1 MFSMAYYRRYA
12 RRAKRTYGRRVGRGR
27 RGIMRRG
34 SVRRTSV
41 AKLATKVRSIR
52 RFLATKVK
60 PKIHLYKNIAVEG
73 GAMGKVKFGTV
84 GTASTG
90 LVQTSHTP
98 GMIHCINMQDLN
110 LSQAI
115 FGPATGW
122 QDSDRCV
129 IKACKVRVRID
140 MNDPGSPFQD
150 QRRVTYSAF
159 HVKLR
164 KRCDLTENGLFCSQ
178 LVAQQL
184 TPTSTV
190 NYMTGTGFG
199 CFDWINSIADN
210 GTYWQRVGGR
220 VIMNP
225 EFFEVLSYST
235 FEVGPSFANHPESS
249 QHAGPIMGW
258 KDHTEKVLF
267 FQSKPTSLRASTQP
281 STPATETFANATQN
295 EVPSKNQFVLIFS
308 DDDRE
313 GEKRQWITV
322 QKEFIV
328 AVP

>member
-1 MFSMAYYRRYA
+1 MAYYRRYA

-34 SVRRTSV
+34 GVRRTSV

-60 PKIHLYKNIAVEG
+60 PKIHLYKNVGSDYAN
-73 GAMGKVKFGTV
+73 MGKIKFGTLGDTQNGV
-84 GTASTG
+84 VK
-90 LVQTSHTP
+90 LSHGN
-98 GMIHCINMQDLN
+98 GMIHVINMQDLSK
-110 LSQAI
+110 SQAI

-129 IKACKVRVRID
+129 IKACKLRVRID

-164 KRCDLTENGLFCSQ
+164 KRCDLTENGLLGSQ
-178 LVAQQL
+178 LVSLQL
-184 TPTSTV
+184 TSTSSY
-190 NYMTGTGFG
+190 NYYTGTGNG
-199 CFDWINSIADN
+199 SFDWMNSSADN
-210 GTYWQRVGGR
+210 GTYWQRIGGR
-220 VIMNP
+220 VILNP
-225 EFFEVLSYST
+225 EYFEIVSYST
-235 FEVGPSFANHPESS
+235 FEVGPSFANNPESS

-258 KDHTEKVLF
+258 KDHTEKVLY
-267 FQSKPTSLRASTQP
+267 FQSKPTALRAATQP
-281 STPATETFANATQN
+281 VAPATETFADATLN